1 MAAVAAV
8 AAAAVEADVVKKDH
22 EEQKM
27 NSRAVTKNPFELHW
41 IATIIT
47 GACLSTQVF
56 CGAQVSPAQTPAAAA
71 VPHPVEGETF
81 DSAQQAANALIAA
94 AGKFDETELAKIFG
108 PNGKKVIFTGEAAQ
122 DRQRALGFAAEAKEK
137 TAVAV
142 DPKTGA
148 RAFIIVG
155 DENWPFPVPIIK
167 VNGKWSFDAKA
178 GEQELLYRRIGAN
191 ELDAI
196 QICQGFVESQDQYAL
211 RSRKLY
217 NVNQYAQRI
226 ISTPGKQD
234 GLTWQTAN
242 GTWEGPIGEQIA
254 KAIAQGYTPGEMP
267 FHGYYYKVLKG
278 QGPAAP
284 LGQLDYVIEG
294 AMIGGFAL
302 VAAPAQYRVTGVKT
316 FMISYDGVVYEKD
329 LGPGTLDQFKKME
342 RFNPD
347 LSWHPVSEQ

>member
-1 MAAVAAV
+1 
-8 AAAAVEADVVKKDH
+8 
-22 EEQKM
+22 M
-27 NSRAVTKNPFELHW
+27 NSRSARKNIFELLW
-41 IATIIT
+41 IAIIVT
-47 GACLSTQVF
+47 WACLSTQVLF
-56 CGAQVSPAQTPAAAA
+56 GAHQASTAAQGPPAQSRAATA
-71 VPHPVEGETF
+71 PHPVEGETF
-81 DSAQQAANALIAA
+81 ASPQQAADVLIAA
-94 AGKFDETELAKIFG
+94 AGKYDEAALAKIFG

-137 TAVAV
+137 TTVAV

-178 GEQELLYRRIGAN
+178 GEQELLYRRIGSN

-196 QICQGFVESQDQYAL
+196 QICRGFVESQDEYAL
-211 RSRKLY
+211 RSRQLY

-226 ISTPGKQD
+226 VSTPGKQD
-234 GLTWQTAN
+234 GLTWQTPN

-267 FHGYYYKVLKG
+267 FHGYFYKVLKG

-294 AMIGGFAL
+294 VMIGGFAL

-316 FMISYDGVVYEKD
+316 FMVSYDGVVYEKD
-329 LGPGTLDQFKKME
+329 FGPDTIEQFKKME